1 VIVDTVS
8 GFPAVPNEGR
18 PEEHWATGGPAENP
32 SGWRA
37 LGRPLL
43 VAGVAVAAAAL
54 VHVHDPHVQGSYGI
68 CPFYA
73 LTGWWCPGCGGLRA
87 MHDLTQ
93 GRVLDAVHSNL
104 FLLPLILGFS
114 MWWVNWSLRRWRGLP
129 TCPFTMSRT
138 TLCIVLAA
146 LAVFT
151 VLRNTPWGTWL
162 TPV

>member
-1 VIVDTVS
+1 MDTAG
-8 GFPAVPNEGR
+8 GFSVAPN
-18 PEEHWATGGPAENP
+18 GGEQTARRGGEPTESR

-37 LGRPLL
+37 LGRPAL
-43 VAGVAVAAAAL
+43 VAGVAVVAAAV
-54 VHVHDPHVQGSYGI
+54 VHFHDPHAQGSYGI

-93 GRVLDAVHSNL
+93 GRILDSMHSNI
-104 FLLPLILGFS
+104 FLLPLILGFTL
-114 MWWVNWSLRRWRGLP
+114 WWVDWGVRRWQGRPARSL
-129 TCPFTMSRT
+129 TMSRT
-138 TLCIVLAA
+138 TLVILLTL
-146 LAVFT
+146 LAVFS